1 MVLPAALKRFN
12 ASLACESLAKPPPIF
27 SRYITIPS
35 IDSSSV
41 RWSILSI
48 HFFSWIF
55 FMLSSN
61 PKIEG
66 KENENEKINENE
78 NKNLEN
84 DITIIL
90 KIKNEIKKNKFKND
104 KLKMDYLF
112 FKNKYSEFQN
122 IKYKKTEINNFEI
135 ENNILIE
142 NKLNMET
149 E

>member
-1 MVLPAALKRFN
+1 
-12 ASLACESLAKPPPIF
+12 
-27 SRYITIPS
+27 
-35 IDSSSV
+35 
-41 RWSILSI
+41 
-48 HFFSWIF
+48 
-55 FMLSSN
+55 MLSSN